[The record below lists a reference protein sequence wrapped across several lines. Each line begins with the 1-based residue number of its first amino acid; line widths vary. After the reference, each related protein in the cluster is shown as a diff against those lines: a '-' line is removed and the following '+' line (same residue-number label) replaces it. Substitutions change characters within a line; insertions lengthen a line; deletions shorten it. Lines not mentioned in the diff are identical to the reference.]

1 MPRPPIFRCS
11 RPGLRSGAMIFIEI
25 QLEFEDDKQMG
36 DVQNVID
43 RMQRRLED
51 SINYS
56 KITIIPR
63 SIENTLV
70 NAN

>member
-1 MPRPPIFRCS
+1 
-11 RPGLRSGAMIFIEI
+11 MIFIEI

-36 DVQNVID
+36 DVQNVVD

-51 SINYS
+51 SIKDS

-63 SIENTLV
+63 SIDG
-70 NAN
+70 